1 MKHQKPF
8 NISKERMIEAFKK
21 VKANKGAQGVDAQ
34 SLAEFESNLEDN
46 LYIIWNRMSSG
57 SYFPAP
63 VKAVEIPKRLG
74 GWRTLGIPTVADR
87 VAQAVVVLEIEESI
101 DKIFH
106 EDSYGYRPNKQAL
119 DAVGTTRKRCWEH
132 EWLLEYDIKGMFDN
146 IDHEMLMKAVRKHV
160 KERWMLLY
168 IERWL
173 KAPIQYKNR
182 IEQREKGVPQ
192 GGVISP
198 LLSNLFMHYAVDEWM
213 QRNHKE
219 VPWARYADDGVMHC
233 NTKEEAEKLMKELDK
248 RLKECGMAMHKEK
261 TRIVYC
267 GSKGIEENKS
277 FDFLGYTFQPRR
289 AASGKT
295 EKIFTG
301 FLPAIS
307 KEKLKEIRAEIRKD
321 NIRARVDL
329 SLEQIAEWYNPK
341 IRGWYN
347 YFGKYYPS
355 KMTQLWKYFNKAL
368 ALWARRKY
376 KKIRSSKIKAMQLIK
391 RVQEQKGTLFYHWKL
406 KQGKVAYV

>member
-1 MKHQKPF
+1 MKNRKPF
-8 NISKERMIEAFKK
+8 NISKERVLEAFKK
-21 VKANKGAQGVDAQ
+21 VKTNKGCEGVDAQ
-34 SLAEFESNLEDN
+34 SLAEFEKNLENN
-46 LYIIWNRMSSG
+46 LYILWNRMSSG
-57 SYFPAP
+57 SYFPSP
-63 VKAVEIPKRLG
+63 VKAVEIPKRSG

-101 DKIFH
+101 DNIFY

-119 DAVGTTRKRCWEH
+119 DAVEKTRKRCWEY
-132 EWLLEYDIKGMFDN
+132 EWLVEYDIKGMFDN
-146 IDHEMLMKAVRKHV
+146 IDHEMLMKAVRMHV
-160 KERWMLLY
+160 NEKWILLY

-173 KAPIQYKNR
+173 KTPIKYKNR

-192 GGVISP
+192 GGVVSP

-219 VPWARYADDGVMHC
+219 VPWERYADDGVMHC
-233 NTKEEAEKLMKELDK
+233 KTKEEAEKLVDALDK
-248 RLKECGMAMHKEK
+248 RLAECGLALHKEK
-261 TRIVYC
+261 TKIVYC
-267 GSKGIEENKS
+267 GSNSDEKNKS

-289 AASGKT
+289 AASEKT
-295 EKIFTG
+295 GEVFTS

-355 KMTQLWKYFNKAL
+355 RMVQLWKYFNKAL
-368 ALWARRKY
+368 VLWARRKY
-376 KKIRSSKIKAMQLIK
+376 KNIRSSKIKAIQLINK
-391 RVQEQKGTLFYHWKL
+391 IQEQNGTLFYHWKL
-406 KQGKVAYV
+406 KQGRKTYV